1 MVSRSPRFKRRR
13 LISEASV
20 GECGKGAD
28 WDCRGRPK
36 GVVVADDGSGGMEK
50 AGRRVAVGDR
60 LPRGQIRVYLV
71 AERATRRISGKLFP
85 LRSLSFPLF
94 LSLCFYFSHS
104 FSSVLSPRVLESE
117 EPEETLG
124 ALVESSIEI

>member
-1 MVSRSPRFKRRR
+1 M
-13 LISEASV
+13 
-20 GECGKGAD
+20 
-28 WDCRGRPK
+28 
-36 GVVVADDGSGGMEK
+36 ADDGGMEK

-85 LRSLSFPLF
+85 LRSLS
-94 LSLCFYFSHS
+94 LSLCLSHFSHS
-104 FSSVLSPRVLESE
+104 SSSVLSPRVLESE